1 MAAIVDSTYYT
12 GTYRAGSTAVIGATE
27 FPFYS
32 KKAEKELG
40 RQTFGRLSTATVT
53 DDIKDCICE
62 IAEFLYKLEKATTTG
77 MIQTAFSNDGQ
88 SGSFEASALLDKSG
102 SVRSIV
108 KSYLSGTDLL
118 KAGVDLCP

>member
-1 MAAIVDSTYYT
+1 MIVDLTYYK
-12 GTYRAGSTAVIGATE
+12 TYRTTSVVSDAE
-27 FPFYS
+27 FPFFS

-40 RQTFGRLSTATVT
+40 RQTFGRLSTSTVT

-62 IAEFLYKLEKATTTG
+62 IAEFLYKLEKATATG
-77 MIQTAFSNDGQ
+77 MIQTAFGNDGQ
-88 SGSFEASALLDKSG
+88 SGNFEASALLDKSG

-118 KAGVDLCP
+118 KAGVDICP